1 MSSNLDPY
9 TAAAQNDNVT
19 PQEKISGLHNI
30 LKSAKIGMLTTRS
43 PDGCFHS
50 RAMTPTSRTS
60 FPYAPLHILTR
71 PQLVHS
77 ETQLTLVFLANNASH
92 KFEEIEHDANVN
104 VSFLDQDS
112 TAWAS

>member
-1 MSSNLDPY
+1 MSSDLDPY

-43 PDGCFHS
+43 PDGGFHS

-60 FPYAPLHILTR
+60 FPYAPLHIPHSR
-71 PQLVHS
+71 PISSQR
-77 ETQLTLVFLANNASH
+77 
-92 KFEEIEHDANVN
+92 
-104 VSFLDQDS
+104 DS
-112 TAWAS
+112 TYPRLLSQQRIPQIRGNRT